1 MVYFQKHRLFLC
13 FFLGEHLSFPR
24 FTLFIKNRRGDK
36 HKVIFRIQWKR
47 KNKDRIKISVFK
59 VLQNLTQLISISQ
72 QEMHFL
78 IISNIRQKSLYFCFY
93 TFLITLVQEQSFKKR
108 EYELNYGIMK
118 QVTKTIII
126 MSIQMSWSHGT
137 IQMSWSHAAIQMTW
151 THGTIQ
157 MSQSLFNSTTLDYFQ
172 GYFDSRFQCVFIGIT
187 IVHCFLCLYYFSL
200 TIPHVFYQIQ
210 YSFKSSTVEKKNL
223 YSIIMMIGALSH

>member
-1 MVYFQKHRLFLC
+1 
-13 FFLGEHLSFPR
+13 
-24 FTLFIKNRRGDK
+24 
-36 HKVIFRIQWKR
+36 
-47 KNKDRIKISVFK
+47 
-59 VLQNLTQLISISQ
+59 
-72 QEMHFL
+72 MHFL

-151 THGTIQ
+151 THGSIQ

-210 YSFKSSTVEKKNL
+210 YSFKSSTVEKK
-223 YSIIMMIGALSH
+223 SIQYYYDDWGIIPLNKKSLKAMRDFLTINFHQEYLGGIQIAFCYIEMLLELSHYKKNKKKTKK